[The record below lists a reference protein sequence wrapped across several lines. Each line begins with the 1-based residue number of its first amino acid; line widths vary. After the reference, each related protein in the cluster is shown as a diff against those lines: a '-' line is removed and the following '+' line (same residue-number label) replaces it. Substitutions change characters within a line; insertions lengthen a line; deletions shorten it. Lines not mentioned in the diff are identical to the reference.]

1 MEYQT
6 FQHLGREWEAAI
18 LGPAGEA
25 APVRFRSAHDND
37 RRTYEARIDRE
48 ELEDADDGE
57 RELALRRA
65 LESALV
71 VRSLSG
77 WDDGLTL
84 EEVAERTGMPRDAA
98 EDRLHKLDSVQPVLT
113 PTGIRRYRL
122 AEGVDGER

>member
-6 FQHLGREWEAAI
+6 FHHLGREWEAAI
-18 LGPAGEA
+18 LGPADDA
-25 APVRFRSAHDND
+25 APVRFRSASDTD

-48 ELEDADDGE
+48 ELEDADNGE

-71 VRSLSG
+71 VRTLSG

-84 EEVAERTGMPRDAA
+84 EEVADRTGMPADAA
-98 EDRLHKLDSVQPVLT
+98 EDRLHKLESVQPFLT

-122 AEGVDGER
+122 SEPDG